1 MKFPES
7 DRVEL
12 FTVKLQP
19 ARPRLV
25 EGTGIVVEIDLAAG
39 KLVIDHS
46 AIPGYMGAMTMPY
59 AVSSPNLLDRLEPDM
74 QIEFIIDRETNII
87 VEIDPIVG

>member
-7 DRVEL
+7 DQVEL

-19 ARPRLV
+19 ARPQLV

-39 KLVIDHS
+39 KLVIDHA

-59 AVSSPNLLDRLEPDM
+59 AVSSPNLLDRMEPGM
-74 QIEFIIDRETNII
+74 QIEFTIDREKNTI
-87 VEIDPIVG
+87 VKIDPIVG